1 MIRLLITIVLL
12 IASFGALAATCQ
24 KTNSVCVDAAPCKT
38 VSGVQVCL
46 SDPGINS
53 TCWQYTDTYTCIKPN
68 ATDYCTALKQT
79 AGCSQTS
86 SVCATN
92 DTLFNTGCMEWT
104 NIWRCG
110 NPSLSTPTSTIQLD
124 NSYTL
129 STDTINNTQCQT
141 YTDNLGCTL
150 ASHTCVEPAETRNIN
165 GLDVYQDCWS
175 WQDDYACI
183 GQMQSDCAALQARGC
198 TLGTST
204 CITTASDGQCSL
216 TEKVYQCQSSS
227 GTTSSVMDCGTQQYC
242 VGGNC
247 FDAGHTPDPDFAKTA
262 AMMEATR
269 EAGNYMDPATMRL
282 FGGEN
287 SSCKKKLFGL
297 VNCCKGSG
305 GGAAMSNSAVMGFA
319 LQAGG
324 QAIKYG
330 SSYVYDSI
338 MSNSG
343 TIGYA
348 ARGIE
353 SALSST
359 PTDYLM
365 SGTTTFNPS
374 LSLYGFTATWSAAGG
389 LTFAFDPTSLAIQIG
404 IMIVQ
409 DLLSCEQEEK
419 MLAMRKGQNLC
430 HFNGSY
436 CSSEIPIIK
445 TCIET
450 TETYCCF
457 NSRLARIINEGGRSQ
472 TGKSWGDCSGFTT
485 DEFAMLDFSMIDMT
499 EFTNEIMANVQMPDV
514 STINTDNATIV
525 QQKMNNYYSRGKQ

>member
-1 MIRLLITIVLL
+1 MIRLLITIALL

-38 VSGVQVCL
+38 ISGVQVCL
-46 SDPGINS
+46 TDPGVNS
-53 TCWQYTDTYTCIKPN
+53 TCWQYTDTYTCLMSN
-68 ATDYCTALKQT
+68 AVDYCAALKQT

-129 STDTINNTQCQT
+129 TTDTLNNTQCQT
-141 YTDNLGCTL
+141 YTDNPGCTL

-175 WQDDYACI
+175 WQDDYTCI

-204 CITTASDGQCSL
+204 CIMTASDGQCSL
-216 TEKVYQCQSSS
+216 TEKVYQCQSSA

-324 QAIKYG
+324 HTRDHTGTKGRFHHITYALDTREEILRAADIFLENGVHIETGPHKHAIQQTFFL
-330 SSYVYDSI
+330 YVYEPGG
-338 MSNSG
+338 NRVEVANAG
-343 TIGYA
+343 
-348 ARGIE
+348 ARLILAPDWKPIRWTEDERAKGQAWGLKTIE
-353 SALSST
+353 SFHTHGT
-359 PTDYLM
+359 P
-365 SGTTTFNPS
+365 PVE
-374 LSLYGFTATWSAAGG
+374 A
-389 LTFAFDPTSLAIQIG
+389 
-404 IMIVQ
+404 
-409 DLLSCEQEEK
+409 
-419 MLAMRKGQNLC
+419 KG
-430 HFNGSY
+430 H
-436 CSSEIPIIK
+436 
-445 TCIET
+445 
-450 TETYCCF
+450 
-457 NSRLARIINEGGRSQ
+457 
-472 TGKSWGDCSGFTT
+472 
-485 DEFAMLDFSMIDMT
+485 
-499 EFTNEIMANVQMPDV
+499 
-514 STINTDNATIV
+514 
-525 QQKMNNYYSRGKQ
+525 